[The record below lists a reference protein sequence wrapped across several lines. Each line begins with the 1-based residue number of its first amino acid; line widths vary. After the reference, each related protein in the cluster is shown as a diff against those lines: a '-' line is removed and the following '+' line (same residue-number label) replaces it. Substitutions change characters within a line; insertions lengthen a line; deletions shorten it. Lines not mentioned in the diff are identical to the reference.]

1 MITNLNNKT
10 FKEIFQM
17 GFTEIAIR
25 YSNKRFDT
33 FTVKN
38 FEEGGDMNTYLNKT
52 VKYLEKGF
60 DAKIWFR

>member
-33 FTVKN
+33 FTVN
-38 FEEGGDMNTYLNKT
+38 YHHP
-52 VKYLEKGF
+52 KGC
-60 DAKIWFR
+60 